1 MRGRLTVCAAQV
13 LLGYREV
20 PQQEEA
26 IVSVLNPP
34 GIEARC
40 TPRVWN
46 AGDCRMK
53 LITYRRKE
61 VAKAYAAAEEDT
73 ANNATEG
80 NALER
85 V

>member
-1 MRGRLTVCAAQV
+1 M

-20 PQQEEA
+20 PQKEEA

-34 GIEARC
+34 GAEARC

-61 VAKAYAAAEEDT
+61 VAKAYADAEE
-73 ANNATEG
+73 NATES